1 MIWQLSCSD
10 HHRYS
15 PIIAQR
21 LYIAFPQCLKNCRFN
36 TENDYKKTPSELE
49 LLAVFPQKNTHHSV
63 VRSPQKKPRNSQS
76 PRRGLGLR
84 HSRHSAPAAVHSAGL
99 GSGCRWWR
107 PPTAPAAAPPLP
119 RPGRS
124 LGTGKCWR
132 QTSTHLKTQKRG
144 RKVGSQKKYGEIW
157 WNMYWMTIDSK
168 IS

>member
-1 MIWQLSCSD
+1 MTAFLFRSSSIFSNNCPTALHCFSTMPRKLQIQQKMI
-10 HHRYS
+10 
-15 PIIAQR
+15 
-21 LYIAFPQCLKNCRFN
+21 
-36 TENDYKKTPSELE
+36 KKTPSELE